1 MGDGRTA
8 GEKFQELVG
17 ILARLRSPGGCP
29 WDREQDERSISD
41 FFLEEVYEAVD
52 ALVQGDAASL
62 AEELG
67 DVLME
72 VVFLSRIYEEKGL
85 FSVGDALDSINA
97 KMVRRHPHV
106 FGDEPSEDAKRVLE
120 TWVRQKSEEKKRTGF
135 FEGLASTAPALL
147 AAFQVGNRAAQ
158 RGFDWPTAAEA
169 LAKVREELVELERAL
184 PAGGAA
190 VEEELGD
197 AFFAL
202 ASVARLL
209 KVNPEIALRRANAK
223 FMDRF
228 AGLAAELEGR
238 GRPFHEASLAEM
250 DEAWK
255 TVKTSK
261 RPPDRT

>member
-1 MGDGRTA
+1 MGDGTTA
-8 GEKFQELVG
+8 GDKFQDLVG

-29 WDREQDERSISD
+29 WDREQDERSIAD

-52 ALVQGDAASL
+52 ALTQGDAASL

-72 VVFLSRIYEEKGL
+72 VVFLARIYEEKGI
-85 FSVGDALDSINA
+85 FSVADALDSINA

-106 FGDEPSEDAKRVLE
+106 FGEDRTGDSRRVLE
-120 TWVRQKSEEKKRTGF
+120 AWVRQKNEEKKRTGP

-147 AAFQVGNRAAQ
+147 AALQIGNRAAQ
-158 RGFDWPTAAEA
+158 RGFDWPTAADA
-169 LAKVREELVELERAL
+169 LAKVREELGELEAVL
-184 PAGGAA
+184 PSGGAA

-209 KVNPEIALRRANAK
+209 RVNPEIALRRANAK

-228 AGLAAELEGR
+228 AALTAEFERR
-238 GRPFHEASLAEM
+238 GKPLPKASLAEM
-250 DEAWK
+250 DEVWEE
-255 TVKTSK
+255 VKKAET
-261 RPPDRT
+261 